1 MPVKQLEANIR
12 QEPALAIIELNGEI
26 DGFAEET
33 LEKAYQ
39 DAEASQPQTI
49 LLNFTDVNYIN
60 STGIALIVSMLAKA
74 RKEHRQLAI
83 SNLSD
88 HYKEIFQI
96 TRLADFMSIYPDERT
111 AREALTKQE

>member
-1 MPVKQLEANIR
+1 MPVKQLQANIR
-12 QEPALAIIELNGEI
+12 HEPDLAIVELHGEI
-26 DGFAEET
+26 DGFAEEAMENAY
-33 LEKAYQ
+33 LE
-39 DAEASQPQTI
+39 AESSQPGTI

-74 RKEHRQLAI
+74 RKEHRRLAI

-96 TRLADFMSIYPDERT
+96 TRLADFMSIYPDEAT
-111 AREALTKQE
+111 AREALSTI